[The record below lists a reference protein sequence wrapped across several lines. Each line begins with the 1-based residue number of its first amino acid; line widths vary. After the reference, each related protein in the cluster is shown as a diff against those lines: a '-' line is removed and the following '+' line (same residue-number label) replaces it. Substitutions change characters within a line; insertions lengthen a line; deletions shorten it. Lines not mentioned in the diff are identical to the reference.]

1 MLSYRLV
8 FRYLVIIC
16 VLAVNKPVYSFAI
29 YNREPDSLY
38 TNSFWELAPETI
50 RKNVNKENV
59 VIGEELNNAMPKN
72 WAESLMGRVAG
83 LKIVG
88 TDMGALSRVNILLR
102 AGQSLEGT
110 EEALVVVD
118 GIPVRENWM
127 QGSYGN
133 ILSDIS
139 ADDIDRIE
147 ILKGHAAIAVFG
159 SEGKNGV
166 ILIYT
171 KQADKMANKISL
183 RFNSNSTMEN
193 VNHWI
198 DRQYE
203 YGQGVS
209 GENYYSFADSEDG
222 RSTSGTRQDW
232 GAKFAG
238 QNFYQYDPMTR
249 GAGNTRTTW
258 VPYKNNIKDFFDT
271 GMTLTNNLSLETG
284 GDIVRTR
291 ISYTNVNN
299 KWIVPDD
306 GYSKNNLGV
315 SLNVNPIRRLT
326 ISSQVNYSLTKSDHL
341 STNNRTNNLMSN
353 LHRLSSNMN
362 LNWFKDYWERGK
374 EGEQLFYPF
383 STSLVSPYFFNDEN
397 YTRLDRKRWRS
408 DMRAQYNIIKG
419 LSLMAR
425 VNVDDLESDEDAYS
439 ATAPMGGGIYRSE
452 SFFKLKNKQQGGD
465 AYLVYQSSIGKVHY
479 TGAFGANTSKHK
491 YSTEKQTIQ
500 FGIPTSFYTSTVEN
514 KQHAY
519 YIYGS
524 VGYGS
529 WGDLNISYRKDK
541 YAYSLDPSYLSTFV
555 VGGTLRFAEL
565 INLSQINQLNLKWGH
580 SQYMVSK
587 FLLNNELNKNRTSE
601 IGLDIGLF
609 KRLDFGFSAYFGKEK
624 RTIHYVGFVPPN
636 IPLSVEVGNSKN
648 RGYEGYF
655 NFKTLQSK
663 NINVDIYGVFS
674 YTSTR
679 WHAANG
685 QNVPT
690 EILSYFF
697 ERGYGVISSRDGEQI
712 NQIYGNSFERSP
724 TGEILHYDYSI
735 NSNVSGL
742 PVVNNTN
749 NKALGNSY
757 APYQA
762 GLGAGLKIK
771 NVNFNILFDG
781 SWGGHAFSLTHAVL
795 ATEGKL
801 SKTLK
806 GREERVIGDGVVET
820 GGTYKQNTTPV
831 PAHLYYNTF
840 YSMQNTEANV
850 FSTDYIKLREVRLDY
865 TFNKFRTGNS
875 FVKNMRV
882 GVYARNLF
890 VLTDWPGY
898 DPEVSTTIIDN
909 SGNRKVVLG
918 YESSQ
923 YPSTRTLGLN
933 FSVGI

>member
-1 MLSYRLV
+1 MLACKLV
-8 FRYLVIIC
+8 FRCLLIIC
-16 VLAVNKPVYSFAI
+16 VVAVNKRVCSYTPD
-29 YNREPDSLY
+29 NKLTDSLY
-38 TNSFWELAPETI
+38 IDNFWKFAPENI
-50 RKNVNKENV
+50 RNNITPDNIVK
-59 VIGEELNNAMPKN
+59 GEELNNALPKN

-83 LKIVG
+83 LKVVG
-88 TDMGALSRVNILLR
+88 TDMGALSRANILLR

-110 EEALVVVD
+110 EEALVIVD
-118 GIPVRENWM
+118 GIPVRENWLP
-127 QGSYGN
+127 GSYGN

-147 ILKGHAAIAVFG
+147 VLKDHAAVAVFG
-159 SEGKNGV
+159 TEGKNGAV
-166 ILIYT
+166 LIYT
-171 KQADKMANKISL
+171 KQADKIAKKFSV
-183 RFNSNSTMEN
+183 RFNSNSAMEN
-193 VNHWI
+193 VNRWI

-209 GENYYSFADSEDG
+209 GENYYSFLNSEDG
-222 RSTSGTRQDW
+222 NSISGTRQDW

-238 QNFYQYDPMTR
+238 QNFYQYDPATR
-249 GAGNTRTTW
+249 GAGNARTPW
-258 VPYKNNIKDFFDT
+258 VPYKDNIKDFFNT
-271 GMTLTNNLSLETG
+271 GMTLTNNISLETG
-284 GDIVRTR
+284 ENIVKTR

-306 GYSKNNLGV
+306 GYSKNNLAL
-315 SLNVNPIRRLT
+315 SLAVNPIKRLT
-326 ISSQVNYSLTKSDHL
+326 ISSLVSYSLTKSDHL
-341 STNNRTNNLMSN
+341 SRNSLMSN
-353 LHRLSSNMN
+353 LHHLSSNMD

-383 STSLVSPYFFNDEN
+383 SSSLVSPYFFNDEN
-397 YTRLDRKRWRS
+397 YTGLDRKRWRG
-408 DMRAQYNIIKG
+408 DIKAQYNIVKG
-419 LSLMAR
+419 LSLMVRA
-425 VNVDDLESDEDAYS
+425 NLDDLGSDEDAS
-439 ATAPMGGGIYRSE
+439 AISSGVGGYHSE

-465 AYLVYQSSIGKVHY
+465 AYLVYQSNIGKIHY
-479 TGAFGANTSKHK
+479 TGALGANTSKHK

-500 FGIPTSFYTSTVEN
+500 FGTLTSFYGSKVEN

-519 YIYGS
+519 YVYGS

-529 WGDLNISYRKDK
+529 WGDVNISYRKDK

-555 VGGTLRFAEL
+555 VGGTLRFADL

-587 FLLNNELNKNRTSE
+587 FLLNNELHKNRTGE

-609 KRLDFGFSAYFGKEK
+609 KRLDFGFSTYFGKEK
-624 RTIHYVGFVPPN
+624 RTIHYIGLVPPN
-636 IPLSVEVGNSKN
+636 IPLSVEVGNLKN

-663 NINVDIYGVFS
+663 NINVDLYGVFS

-690 EILSYFF
+690 EFSSHLFGGSYG
-697 ERGYGVISSRDGEQI
+697 RISSRDGEQI
-712 NQIYGNSFERSP
+712 NQIYGNNFKRAPS
-724 TGEILHYDYSI
+724 GEILYYDYSTNPTI
-735 NSNVSGL
+735 SGL
-742 PVVNNTN
+742 PIVDNANY
-749 NKALGNSY
+749 KGFGSSY

-762 GLGAGLKIK
+762 GLGVGLKIK

-795 ATEGKL
+795 AMEGKL
-801 SKTLK
+801 SKTLR
-806 GREERVIGDGVVET
+806 GRQEGVIGDGVVET

-850 FSTDYIKLREVRLDY
+850 FSADYIKLREVRMDY

-898 DPEVSTTIIDN
+898 DPEVSTTVIDN

-918 YESSQ
+918 YETNQ

-933 FSVGI
+933 LSVGI